1 MLIPK
6 VVISVGYSVMVV
18 EVSSK
23 HSLWTQRAMNCVFF
37 GDWVLMI
44 GMACPCVH
52 LAHLTIVASKTQ
64 WISLGHLMAPDM
76 LEKFLKS
83 LKFAIA
89 LKALWLWNLVLINR
103 DNIRKVEVII
113 VLEAFPVPPSMIIL
127 RKKLW
132 KLVSFTSRLV
142 IENAKRKKM
151 SGWHHQW
158 IWAPWQSL
166 IMGKCVLTSG

>member
-132 KLVSFTSRLV
+132 NLVSYTCVHTYVHKIFFTNLPLDGLSSDG
-142 IENAKRKKM
+142 N
-151 SGWHHQW
+151 
-158 IWAPWQSL
+158 
-166 IMGKCVLTSG
+166 